1 MPLPW
6 LLGSIL
12 ATALLSPF
20 GFELSIYKPLRML
33 FLTIIGVL
41 LGSSFTPAFIANAGH
56 NVLTMV
62 LLVPY
67 TLLATML
74 VFGILLRTTALDR
87 ATAFFSAVP
96 GGVNEMTLLGA
107 ERGGHEPSLAVHQS
121 LRLLLV
127 ILTVST
133 IFGLYGV
140 SAVGRADLVEPVL
153 TWSGYG
159 WILAMA
165 GGGAAMAML
174 VHLPAPFILGPMLVS
189 AVLHL
194 IDFVD
199 VKPGTT
205 LVAVAQL
212 VSGAAIGSQFSNFS
226 RRMLYS
232 AGVTA
237 AGIAALLLVFTAAFA
252 FAISFIVD
260 QPFPVLLLAFA
271 PGGMGEMGLIA
282 LAMNADAA
290 FVSASQVFRFFVV
303 VTMAAP
309 LYGFFQA
316 RMAPSSDSDG
326 P

>member
-1 MPLPW
+1 M
-6 LLGSIL
+6 
-12 ATALLSPF
+12 A
-20 GFELSIYKPLRML
+20 
-33 FLTIIGVL
+33 
-41 LGSSFTPAFIANAGH
+41 
-56 NVLTMV
+56 

-74 VFGILLRTTALDR
+74 VFAILLRTTALDR

-96 GGVNEMTLLGA
+96 GGVNEMTLMGS

-140 SAVGRADLVEPVL
+140 SSVVGGDTVEPGL
-153 TWSGYG
+153 AWDGYA
-159 WILAMA
+159 WILTMA
-165 GGGAAMAML
+165 ACGAFLAKLARI
-174 VHLPAPFILGPMLVS
+174 PAPFILGPMLVS
-189 AVLHL
+189 AAIHL
-194 IDFVD
+194 FDIVD
-199 VKPGTT
+199 VKPSST
-205 LVAVAQL
+205 LVAVAQV
-212 VSGAAIGSQFSNFS
+212 VSGAAIGSQFSSFS

-232 AGVTA
+232 AGLTA
-237 AGIAALLLVFTAAFA
+237 VGIAALLLVFTVGFA
-252 FAISFIVD
+252 YAVSFAVD

-282 LAMNADAA
+282 LSMHADAA

-309 LYGFFQA
+309 LYNLFQA
-316 RMAPSSDSDG
+316 RIAR
-326 P
+326 